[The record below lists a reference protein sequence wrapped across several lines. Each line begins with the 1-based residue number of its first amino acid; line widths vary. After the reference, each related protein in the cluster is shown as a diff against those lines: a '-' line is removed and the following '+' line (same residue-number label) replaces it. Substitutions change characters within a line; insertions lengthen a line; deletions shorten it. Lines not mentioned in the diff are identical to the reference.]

1 MSALDFRYRFG
12 VHINVNK
19 RTEKL
24 PSGVAPVEDIN
35 SRSMNDSKLN
45 SFSPEFETTLRTHAR
60 VLRLPNKG
68 VLYKYGGAS
77 DGMYCLERGLLR
89 LSVTSENG
97 REAVLNVIRPGRWFG
112 EACLLGEEPRI
123 NDARAITDCDVLVV
137 PADSLR
143 KILFA
148 HSEYMFE
155 ITRMICKRYRLSLM
169 RNDAS
174 ILLPLQV
181 RMAKRILEG
190 LTSQCPNHGAIEAP
204 VLRVSQEALSQML
217 GVSRQSVNRLLKEWE
232 TRSILRVSY
241 GQIALLDVEALQS
254 MI

>member
-1 MSALDFRYRFG
+1 MDDA
-12 VHINVNK
+12 
-19 RTEKL
+19 
-24 PSGVAPVEDIN
+24 N
-35 SRSMNDSKLN
+35 SRYVDDSRSN
-45 SFSPEFETTLRTHAR
+45 SFSPEFEDALRSQAR
-60 VLRLPNKG
+60 VLKLPKRG
-68 VLYKYGGAS
+68 VLYTFGGAS

-89 LSVTSENG
+89 LSVTSANG

-123 NDARAITDCDVLVV
+123 NDARAITDCEVLVV
-137 PADSLR
+137 PADSVR

-181 RMAKRILEG
+181 RMAKRILEV
-190 LTSQCPNHGAIEAP
+190 LTTQYPNQVSIEAP
-204 VLRVSQEALSQML
+204 VLRLSQEALSQML
-217 GVSRQSVNRLLKEWE
+217 GVARQSVNKLLKEWE

-241 GQIALLDVEALQS
+241 GRITLLDVAALQG